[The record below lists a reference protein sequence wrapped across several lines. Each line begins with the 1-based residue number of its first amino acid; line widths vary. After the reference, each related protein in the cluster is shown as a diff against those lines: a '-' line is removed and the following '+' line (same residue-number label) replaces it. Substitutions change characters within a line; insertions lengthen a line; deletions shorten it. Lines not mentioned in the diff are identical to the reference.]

1 MPQTTRFNGHYT
13 FQGVDPTSNVIVNT
27 HSLVVTGNLNVTGTT
42 TSVNSTN
49 TQITD
54 NIITLNKGETGAGV
68 TAIYSGVEIDRGISA
83 KVSIRWN
90 ESLTR
95 WELTTDGST
104 YVPITTGSSGITKLS
119 DDTAPQLG
127 GNLDVLARTIY
138 SSSTELIK
146 HDTNVAIQ
154 NTTIA
159 PSYYSGYNVVYAQT
173 PSGGGSGIFVTNS
186 TTQQQELVTKS
197 KALAFSIIFG

>member
-13 FQGVDPTSNVIVNT
+13 FQGADTTSNVVMNT
-27 HSLVVTGNLNVTGTT
+27 HSLVVNGNMVVTGTT
-42 TSVNSTN
+42 TAVESTN
-49 TQITD
+49 TVITD

-68 TAIYSGVEIDRGISA
+68 TAIYSGIEIDRGSDPTV
-83 KVSIRWN
+83 KLRWN

-104 YVPITTGSSGITKLS
+104 YTPITTGSVGITKVS

-127 GNLDVLARTIY
+127 GNLDVLTHSIF
-138 SSSTELIK
+138 SSNDELIR
-146 HDTNVAIQ
+146 HDTNVAIM
-154 NTTIA
+154 NTTVA
-159 PSYYSGYNVVYAQT
+159 PSYYSGYNVVYAQP